1 MGSTDLLD
9 EADGRTHVLQDLLAP
24 IVEYCNALIGEG
36 RVLVFEE
43 VRTSR
48 LRIQAGSRAEV
59 KQIMWSVVTGRR
71 TRVSTQ
77 RELLSITRAAE
88 GVSGAGLP

>member
-48 LRIQAGSRAEV
+48 LRI
-59 KQIMWSVVTGRR
+59 
-71 TRVSTQ
+71 
-77 RELLSITRAAE
+77 
-88 GVSGAGLP
+88 